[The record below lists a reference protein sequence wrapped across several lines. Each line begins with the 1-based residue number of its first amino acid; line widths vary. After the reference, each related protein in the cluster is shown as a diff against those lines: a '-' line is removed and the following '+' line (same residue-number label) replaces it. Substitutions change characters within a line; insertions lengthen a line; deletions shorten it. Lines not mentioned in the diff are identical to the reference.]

1 MVGHT
6 IPYLYQKRGV
16 YYFSRRVPGDL
27 LGHYRQSKIVFS
39 IRTKSLK
46 AARVKSA
53 SLAAQLNE
61 DWLTI
66 RWRSKDTPL
75 RKFLRD
81 QATEA
86 GFESTAPMMSEAGQ
100 IYLRTKGAG
109 RPLTFGTAVDVVLA
123 TISRGDILGEMS
135 LIDNKPRMA
144 SARAVGEVAL
154 TLITR

>member
-1 MVGHT
+1 
-6 IPYLYQKRGV
+6 
-16 YYFSRRVPGDL
+16 
-27 LGHYRQSKIVFS
+27 
-39 IRTKSLK
+39 
-46 AARVKSA
+46 
-53 SLAAQLNE
+53 
-61 DWLTI
+61 
-66 RWRSKDTPL
+66 
-75 RKFLRD
+75 
-81 QATEA
+81 
-86 GFESTAPMMSEAGQ
+86 MMSEAGQ